1 MWIIRIIVAIFVIG
15 ILLLLVIGT
24 VREELKRDKTKI
36 SFKESLDLVDLPVCT
51 FISNGNKINLLIDS
65 DSDISYLCTRAK
77 ESVKIIKEDNVGLD
91 LLTGMCSSKVNSSEI
106 SVELGYKENIFKE
119 NFIVLPELDNQFNE
133 IKQDKG
139 VRIDGILG
147 NSFLSKYKY
156 IIDYND
162 LSVYIK

>member
-1 MWIIRIIVAIFVIG
+1 M
-15 ILLLLVIGT
+15 
-24 VREELKRDKTKI
+24 
-36 SFKESLDLVDLPVCT
+36 
-51 FISNGNKINLLIDS
+51 IDS
-65 DSDISYLCTRAK
+65 GSDISYLCTRAK
-77 ESVKIIKEDNVGLD
+77 QSVEIIKEDNVGLD

-106 SVELGYKENIFKE
+106 SVELEYKENTFKE

-133 IKQDKG
+133 IKQEKG